1 MEKSPKKLKFPKN
14 LQGRALGRAR
24 VRGEGREGKSA
35 QGRAP
40 SPKKGSCALWML
52 PFLQTSNPV
61 ASTAD
66 TRYAS
71 AYGTTRE
78 EIGPVERL

>member
-1 MEKSPKKLKFPKN
+1 VEKSPKKLKFPKN

-40 SPKKGSCALWML
+40 SPKKGSCALCTHNRFWYVAAIQVRMCW
-52 PFLQTSNPV
+52 PQVPV
-61 ASTAD
+61 
-66 TRYAS
+66 
-71 AYGTTRE
+71 
-78 EIGPVERL
+78 I

>member
-40 SPKKGSCALWML
+40 SPKKGSCALCIWTHKL
-52 PFLQTSNPV
+52 AQYGVGVT
-61 ASTAD
+61 
-66 TRYAS
+66 YACS
-71 AYGTTRE
+71 DSRNHVVT
-78 EIGPVERL
+78 